1 MHNIEF
7 FPPGINQPTDAS
19 WQRRAAQISV
29 PESCEC
35 DCDATQDFIAEMRQ
49 RLTLLSIQVNTRQPE
64 LNDQFKAVSRRI
76 AYLESALPELH
87 AQGSR
92 LERVE
97 REVALLT
104 DILAVVVSETAR
116 QKASLWNQVKTTLLH
131 FLAKIDP
138 KTNPLVEAEES
149 WIV

>member
-7 FPPGINQPTDAS
+7 FPPGIHQPADTT

-29 PESCEC
+29 PDYCDC

-76 AYLESALPELH
+76 AYLESALPELQ
-87 AQGSR
+87 AQRSR
-92 LERVE
+92 LDRVE
-97 REVALLT
+97 REVTLLT

-116 QKASLWNQVKTTLLH
+116 QKVSLWNQVKTALSDLLQR
-131 FLAKIDP
+131 LQP
-138 KTNPLVEAEES
+138 GGRLVEAEDS
-149 WIV
+149 WII

>member
-7 FPPGINQPTDAS
+7 FPPGINQPTDRA

-29 PESCEC
+29 PESCDC

-76 AYLESALPELH
+76 AYLESALPELQ

-92 LERVE
+92 LDKVE
-97 REVALLT
+97 REVTLLT

-116 QKASLWNQVKTTLLH
+116 QKLSLWHQLKIAILG
-131 FLAKIDP
+131 FLP
-138 KTNPLVEAEES
+138 KPEAAHRLVETEES
-149 WIV
+149 WTY

>member
-7 FPPGINQPTDAS
+7 FPPGINQPSDTA
-19 WQRRAAQISV
+19 WHRRAAQISV
-29 PESCEC
+29 PEFCNC

-92 LERVE
+92 LDKVE

-104 DILAVVVSETAR
+104 DMLAVVVSETAR
-116 QKASLWNQVKTTLLH
+116 QKMSFWNQIKTAILRLLSK
-131 FLAKIDP
+131 FGP
-138 KTNPLVEAEES
+138 TNRLGQTEES
-149 WIV
+149 WTI